1 MAKVILQD
9 VIGSYVYVTK
19 PRENNDGSE
28 AKYSM
33 QIIVPKDSPAVAK
46 IQEAVK
52 KVAVE
57 KFGERVKLGSLKLP
71 LRDGDAEREGKEYEN
86 CYFFNASSSRK
97 PGIVNR
103 HNEIADPDD
112 IEEYCYSGATF
123 HVSVNFFAYDFN
135 GTKGVGAGLN
145 NIMLRKKTPRLDG
158 TASAEDEFAQFKSED
173 DEDEMFN

>member
-1 MAKVILQD
+1 MKVILQD
-9 VIGSYVYVTK
+9 VIGSYVYITK
-19 PRENNDGSE
+19 PRETDDGKE

-33 QIIVPKDSPAVAK
+33 QIIIPKDSPAVAK

-52 KVAVE
+52 KVAQE
-57 KFGERVKLGSLKLP
+57 KFGEKVKLGAIKTP
-71 LRDGDAEREGKEYEN
+71 LRDGDEERDEKVYQN
-86 CYFFNASSSRK
+86 CYFFNANASRK

-145 NIMLRKKTPRLDG
+145 NVMLRKKTPRLDG
-158 TASAEDEFAQFKSED
+158 AMTAEDEFAEFKSD
-173 DEDEMFN
+173 DDDDEMFN

>member
-1 MAKVILQD
+1 MAKVILTD
-9 VIGSYVYVTK
+9 VICSYVYVAK
-19 PRENNDGSE
+19 PRETNDGSE

-33 QIIVPKDSPAVAK
+33 QIIVPKDSPLVAK

-52 KVAVE
+52 RVAVE
-57 KFGERVKLGSLKLP
+57 KFGEKVKLGALKLP

-86 CYFFNASSSRK
+86 CYFFNANSSRR

-103 HNEIADPDD
+103 RNEIADLDD

-145 NIMLRKKTPRLDG
+145 NVMLRKKTPRLDG
-158 TASAEDEFAQFKSED
+158 SVTAEDEFAQFKSED

>member
-9 VIGSYVYVTK
+9 VICSYVYVDK
-19 PRENNDGSE
+19 PRETNDGSE
-28 AKYSM
+28 PKYSM
-33 QIIVPKDSPAVAK
+33 QIIVPKNSPAVAK

-57 KFGERVKLGSLKLP
+57 KFGEKVKLGSLKLP

-86 CYFFNASSSRK
+86 CYFFNANSSRR

-103 HNEIADPDD
+103 RNEIADPDD
-112 IEEYCYSGATF
+112 IAEYCYSGATF

-145 NIMLRKKTPRLDG
+145 NVMLRKKTPRLDG
-158 TASAEDEFAQFKSED
+158 AISAETEFADFKSED